1 MLPDSDPIDLTQ
13 LFCDP
18 RSLAANSGNLKPGVE
33 PGRWTAE
40 SDESVI
46 RYRVA
51 NIGLPP
57 DSTHFFFHLQVS
69 LNQLDC
75 AITAISLVNGAV
87 SDGRVWHPSVRD
99 ADGEQDLTGVIACDG
114 DGLTVYS
121 NIRGPGEVTFDIR
134 RLVLW
139 PIPRRQLAI
148 AFVVDPWIERRP
160 INMGRGELVDSWKAD
175 YLWWFANILQ
185 ELKKAGANFTTT
197 VLIGEGHVP
206 ALAANR
212 DKLDALDADIRVM
225 QLDDLLEAAGGQR
238 RGLHA
243 QRARDFDK
251 NEAEQNRIV
260 SLYRKYLP
268 QAPDLLFC
276 ISDIQAVAR
285 AFDTTMVLYRDAIY
299 ARTPFPD
306 EMTSF
311 DTDGLYKNS
320 GISSLC
326 QSPAPRQ
333 LSADIVDFLLP
344 REESI
349 EALLTEKG
357 LLASGFL
364 LLPLQDSDH
373 INFWDESPFGSQL
386 ELVVAAARRFP
397 DQSIVVTH
405 HPEAREISRETM
417 ADLARLLPNLVEL
430 EELAGTGNVTAR
442 LLPFASGLVAVSSG
456 LIFQAI
462 LRDVPVHLMGRHGL
476 ESLLR
481 KGVATKGV
489 AWHLLTRVFFSYGY
503 LLDGRWFWAR
513 LIALGLFRQGRL
525 TASALA
531 IDFPDSVFDKLLESR
546 RAVTPAILRPSAAAR
561 GIFLGNDT
569 SNGHAGCRAVMASL
583 NRILRDAGRTVI
595 GRHRCGETEYD
606 LASLERADLVVV
618 NGEGTFHDNTTD
630 AQALAGLLRAAGQR
644 NKRYWLVNC
653 TLQNLAPEFED
664 LVRGAERV
672 ITREARS
679 HAYACLLN
687 RNSEL
692 RIDCCV
698 EAPFHNVRTTGM
710 RSGVVFGL
718 VHPDSAFHAGMRAHE
733 LQNLSRVVLEFPHDG
748 RDFADIVAELSKFEF
763 YVTGQY
769 HGVYAAVLAA
779 TPFLPI
785 PGNTHK
791 IEGLLEWAGVDI
803 PFFDPS
809 KKLANQLEMVRDR
822 AAEYQKLRAFVLST
836 ASLRTADFL

>member
-13 LFCDP
+13 LLRDP
-18 RSLAANSGNLKPGVE
+18 RSLAANSGNLRPGVE

-46 RYRVA
+46 RYQVA

-69 LNQLDC
+69 LSQLDC

-99 ADGEQDLTGVIACDG
+99 ANSEQDLTGVIACDG

-139 PIPRRQLAI
+139 PIPRRRLAV
-148 AFVVDPWIERRP
+148 AFVVDPWIERHP
-160 INMGRGELVDSWKAD
+160 SWKAD
-175 YLWWFANILQ
+175 YLWWFANILL
-185 ELKKAGANFTTT
+185 ELKKAGANFSTT

-212 DKLDALDADIRVM
+212 DKLNALDADIRVM

-276 ISDIQAVAR
+276 MSDVQAVAR
-285 AFDTTMVLYRDAIY
+285 AFDTTLVLYRDAIY
-299 ARTPFPD
+299 ARAPFPD

-311 DTDGLYKNS
+311 ETGGLYKNS

-326 QSPAPRQ
+326 QSLAPRRI
-333 LSADIVDFLLP
+333 SAEVIDLLLP
-344 REESI
+344 REELI
-349 EALLTEKG
+349 EELLNSKG
-357 LLASGFL
+357 LLTSGFL

-373 INFWDESPFGSQL
+373 INFWDEAPFSTQQ

-405 HPEAREISRETM
+405 HPDTREISRETR
-417 ADLARLLPNLVEL
+417 AELVLLLPNVVEL
-430 EELAGTGNVTAR
+430 EELAGIGNVTAR
-442 LLPFASGLVAVSSG
+442 LLPFANGLVAVSSG

-476 ESLLR
+476 EAILR
-481 KGVATKGV
+481 KGAATQDV
-489 AWHLLTRVFFSYGY
+489 AWHLLTRVFYSYGY

-513 LIALGLFRQGRL
+513 LIALGLFRQGQL
-525 TASALA
+525 PASALA
-531 IDFPDSVFDKLLESR
+531 IDFPDSVFDRLLESQ
-546 RAVTPAILRPSAAAR
+546 RAVAPAILRPSAAAR
-561 GIFLGNDT
+561 SIFLGNDT
-569 SNGHAGCRAVMASL
+569 SSGHAGCRAVMAGL

-606 LASLERADLVVV
+606 LDSLQRADLVVV

-630 AQALAGLLRAAGQR
+630 AQALAGLLRAAAQR
-644 NKRYWLVNC
+644 KKRYWLVNC
-653 TLQNLAPEFED
+653 TLQNLAPDFED

-679 HAYACLLN
+679 HAYACSLN
-687 RNSEL
+687 LSSEL
-692 RIDCCV
+692 RIDCCI
-698 EAPFHNVRTTGM
+698 EAPLHNVRTNGM
-710 RSGVVFGL
+710 RRGVAFGL
-718 VHPDSAFHAGMRAHE
+718 VHSGSTFHEGMRSLE
-733 LQNLSRVVLEFPHDG
+733 LANLSRVALEFPYDG
-748 RDFADIVAELSKFEF
+748 RDFADIVAELSALEF

-809 KKLANQLEMVRDR
+809 AKLANQLEMARDR
-822 AAEYQKLRAFVLST
+822 AAEYQKLRAFILST